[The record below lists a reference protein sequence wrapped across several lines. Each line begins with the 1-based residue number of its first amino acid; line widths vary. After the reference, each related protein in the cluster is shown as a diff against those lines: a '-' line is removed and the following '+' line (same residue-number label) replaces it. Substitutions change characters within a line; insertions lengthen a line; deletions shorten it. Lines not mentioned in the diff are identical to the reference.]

1 MAISYNDLYKNYE
14 PRMTSALANSA
25 HDYHIIEFEEMCKQ
39 MIASALA

>member
-1 MAISYNDLYKNYE
+1 MAISYNDLYKSYE
-14 PRMTSALANSA
+14 PRMTPTLANSP